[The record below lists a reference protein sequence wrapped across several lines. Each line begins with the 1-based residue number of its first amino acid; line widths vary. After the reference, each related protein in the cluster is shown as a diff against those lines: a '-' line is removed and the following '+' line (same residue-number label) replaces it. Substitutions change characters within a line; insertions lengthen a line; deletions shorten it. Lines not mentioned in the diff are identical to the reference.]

1 MKHPCITLA
10 MVATAV
16 LVTSCGTQIQMIE
29 AVPAK
34 VNMAR
39 GSRVAIS
46 YKGEVP
52 DQVGDELLALM
63 TKDGYYTF
71 VSGNA
76 DYTIFIQEHRE
87 FLVPSSCQVD
97 FCVQRGDERNVL
109 YSGTTSDYKWTL
121 GPIES
126 LAKEIYETFAPHEKE
141 YKVRVSVDSK
151 NQLLKQ
157 AVEQARKKN
166 YAQARTLAL
175 TSLQQFPKDPET
187 YFLLAMTERA
197 DSNFAKSNAYL
208 KKALELKPGEDKYET
223 ALQDNE
229 VIQTNEANV
238 IKQLSDQ
245 T

>member
-1 MKHPCITLA
+1 MKHLYVTPIIA
-10 MVATAV
+10 ATAFF
-16 LVTSCGTQIQMIE
+16 VTSCGTQIQMTE

-34 VNMAR
+34 LNMAR
-39 GSRVAIS
+39 GSRVAIA
-46 YKGEVP
+46 YKGEIP
-52 DQVGDELLALM
+52 DQVGDKLLALM

-76 DYTIFIQEHRE
+76 DYTIFIREHRE
-87 FLVPSSCQVD
+87 FLAPSPCQGD
-97 FCVQRGDERNVL
+97 FCVQRGDEGNIL
-109 YSGTTSDYKWTL
+109 YNGTTSDYRWTL

-166 YAQARTLAL
+166 YAQARVLAL
-175 TSLQQFPKDPET
+175 ASLQQFPKDPET
-187 YFLLAMTERA
+187 YFLLAMTERS

-208 KKALELKPGEDKYET
+208 KKALELKPVEDKYKA
-223 ALQDNE
+223 ALHKNE

-238 IKQLSDQ
+238 ISQLSD
-245 T
+245 